1 MRRRLR
7 SKKSRKSKRA
17 IEFIPVLGVRKM
29 SLLSGKPNEYS
40 TILLFWA
47 TAALISLLSGCGG
60 RETAEKDAEA
70 AESIVKETLSPPGA
84 ESPLPPTKG
93 STDAGP
99 GQQKLVRVSTI
110 NGIKAN
116 SEFLKNVQLV
126 QAQRQNIIALNTQ
139 LEQTSDSEA
148 RSNIQIQIDKALDKL
163 NENNRKMVET
173 YGFSLLRNY
182 VFVREKAHVY
192 MAVSEEEAN
201 RIEAR
206 QRN

>member
-1 MRRRLR
+1 
-7 SKKSRKSKRA
+7 
-17 IEFIPVLGVRKM
+17 M

-40 TILLFWA
+40 TILLFGA

-70 AESIVKETLSPPGA
+70 VESIVKETLSPPGA